1 MKSNIA
7 SLMAVAFGLSATSGN
22 SGFSLDTG
30 RTISPAQ
37 QRRIDAWNAD
47 APRRNALAAEIS
59 VWNGQV
65 KRRNRAFATTG
76 KNKHQRAAALLR
88 S

>member
-7 SLMAVAFGLSATSGN
+7 SLMAVAFGLTATSGN
-22 SGFSLDTG
+22 PAFSLGTS

-47 APRRNALAAEIS
+47 APRRNALAAEIAVFNS
-59 VWNGQV
+59 KV

-76 KNKHQRAAALLR
+76 KNKHQRASLLSR
-88 S
+88 

>member
-7 SLMAVAFGLSATSGN
+7 SLIAVAAGLASSTSSN
-22 SGFSLDTG
+22 PFFSLNTG

-47 APRRNALAAEIS
+47 APRRNAQAAEIAA
-59 VWNGQV
+59 WNSKVQ
-65 KRRNRAFATTG
+65 RRNRAFATTG
-76 KNKHQRAAALLR
+76 KNKHQRAALLR

>member
-7 SLMAVAFGLSATSGN
+7 YLIAALAGMTTTSGN
-22 SGFSLDTG
+22 PAFSLGAG

-47 APRRNALAAEIS
+47 APRRNALAAEIA
-59 VWNGQV
+59 VWNSKV
-65 KRRNRAFATTG
+65 TRRNRAFATTG
-76 KNKHQRAAALLR
+76 KNKHQRAALLSR
-88 S
+88 